1 MAGIRIG
8 HPVSRGEIWRVN
20 LDPHIGPEA
29 AKTRPAL
36 IVGRR
41 ALAEHAMTNE
51 GTVTVVPLTTNTKN
65 VFDFQVLIPSG
76 DSGLSGDSK
85 AQAEQVRTISTE
97 RLVGREGGVSAEISA
112 AVDEAIRVYLG
123 L

>member
-1 MAGIRIG
+1 M
-8 HPVSRGEIWRVN
+8 SRGEIWRVN
-20 LDPHIGPEA
+20 LDPHIGSEA

-41 ALAEHAMTNE
+41 ALADYAMTNG
-51 GTVTVVPLTTNTKN
+51 GTVTVVPLTTNTKT
-65 VFDFQVLIPSG
+65 VHDFQVLIPAG
-76 DSGLSGDSK
+76 DSGLPSDSK
-85 AQAEQVRTISTE
+85 AQAEQIRTISTE
-97 RLVGREGGVSAEISA
+97 RLVGREGGVTAEISA